1 MAEFETIS
9 LPLQYEHESILTGP
23 EEIAARKAAIEE
35 DSFPFEEFYDLAEL
49 ESWRK
54 ELNRPLYHIHK
65 WWARRLG
72 SVFRAILIGSL
83 SPAGNNPKFNFY
95 RPIRFPN
102 KIIFDPFMGSG
113 TTLGEALK
121 LGCRAIGRDI
131 NPVACFAVKNA
142 LSSHARQEIIAE
154 YNSIKQDVS
163 DNIHHFYEAT
173 LPNGERTQCLY
184 YFWVKVLNC
193 PACGNAVDLFDS
205 YMFARHANPSRH
217 PFVRAICPNC
227 NRILRI
233 RHDATEAVC
242 HACTFRFEPKKGP
255 ARGAKAVCR
264 HCQHL
269 FSIKDAASRAAHPL
283 NHRLYAKLVL
293 KTSGEKQYLEAD
305 KFDQDLYAEATKRLS
320 ERGRDFLKG
329 QLRPGYN
336 TKQVINYGYRYWH
349 EMFNDRQLLCL
360 GMLADRIR
368 CIGDEQLRELF
379 ACLFSGVLEFNN
391 MFASYKGEGTGAV
404 RHMFAHHILKPER
417 MPLEANPWGTTKSS
431 GSFSTLFHS
440 RILRMLDYCENPFEL
455 VVASKN
461 GRLTGKKIFGLSDP
475 IAHEVAETYRAF
487 DGQKR
492 LYLSCGDSGS
502 TDLSSRSVDAVVTDP
517 PFFDNV
523 HYSELA
529 DFFYVWQKHILG
541 SSETSQQTTRSDR
554 EVQHTKADVF
564 VSRLKGVMEECN
576 RILKPSG
583 LLVFTYHHSRTEG
596 WRSILDAI
604 IGAGFVIVATHP
616 IKAELSIAMPKNQA
630 KAPINLDI
638 IVVCRRR
645 TEARS
650 LYPLPQKAW
659 ICAIDNAKDQIGRI
673 RNVGRQLSRNDIRV
687 IIMAQIVRFLSGVS
701 DSEDAQE
708 FLDDRGRDIENTIDE
723 FELNHT
729 DSLVSR

>member
-1 MAEFETIS
+1 MEEFQTTS
-9 LPLQYEHESILTGP
+9 LPFQYEHESILTEA
-23 EEIAARKAAIEE
+23 EELAARKAAIEE
-35 DSFPFEEFYDLAEL
+35 DSFPFEEFYDIAEL

-83 SPAGNNPKFNFY
+83 SPAGNNSKFNFY

-121 LGCRAIGRDI
+121 LGCRVIGRDI
-131 NPVACFAVKNA
+131 NPVAYFAVRNA
-142 LSSHARQEIIAE
+142 LSSHSRQKLIAE
-154 YNSIKQDVS
+154 YDSIKRDIS
-163 DNIHHFYEAT
+163 NNIHHFYEAI

-233 RHDATEAVC
+233 LHDATETTC

-264 HCQHL
+264 HCQHV
-269 FSIKDAASRAAHPL
+269 FSIKDAASRAGHPL
-283 NHRLYAKLVL
+283 KHRLYAKLVL
-293 KTSGEKQYLEAD
+293 KASGEKQYLEAD
-305 KFDQDLYAEATKRLS
+305 KFDQDLYAEATKKLS

-455 VVASKN
+455 VVANKD

-502 TDLSSRSVDAVVTDP
+502 TDLPSRSVDAVVTDP

-529 DFFYVWQKHILG
+529 DFFYVWQKYILG

-554 EVQHTKADVF
+554 EVQHTEAKVF

-576 RILKPSG
+576 RILKPRG

-596 WRSILDAI
+596 WRNILDAT

-673 RNVGRQLSRNDIRV
+673 RKVGRQLSRNDIRV

-708 FLDDRGRDIENTIDE
+708 FLDDRRRDIENTIDE

-729 DSLVSR
+729 AH